1 LLLWWNLK
9 RLVEIH
15 KRFLQLKKLRCVVH
29 IFVIELVPPKFPD
42 RDSIRNDLPP
52 FHPPPHHHQLF
63 ERYGDVF
70 PFSTYGSIG
79 LISGFFVDFPHRDG
93 AVPLSEIGKLIF

>member
-1 LLLWWNLK
+1 
-9 RLVEIH
+9 
-15 KRFLQLKKLRCVVH
+15 VVH

-52 FHPPPHHHQLF
+52 FHPPPHHHQQF

-70 PFSTYGSIG
+70 PFFDYGLMAVFKG
-79 LISGFFVDFPHRDG
+79 ISDDIFHRDG
-93 AVPLSEIGKLIF
+93 AVPLRERGKRFSGKGFRKCFMSFVRVGLAVYKL

>member
-1 LLLWWNLK
+1 MVGNMSFYK
-9 RLVEIH
+9 CPNFGAVMI
-15 KRFLQLKKLRCVVH
+15 RFS
-29 IFVIELVPPKFPD
+29 IFFKIQRKSNFPIGIL
-42 RDSIRNDLPP
+42 SPNDLPP
-52 FHPPPHHHQLF
+52 LSTSHTTSKFF
-63 ERYGDVF
+63 EHYGDVF